1 MFVDLNKLR
10 ERNEPILIVKD
21 FGEEELKI
29 DNSISALQNAA
40 HLEVK
45 VSLWGERVCVEG
57 KLGADLVLTCSRCLK
72 PFARKI
78 HKAFE
83 LEYRPDPMVETEG
96 EDFGLS
102 YTELEVGF
110 YRDDRLDVRAV
121 ISEQI
126 VLEIPM
132 KPVCQRACKGLCEQ
146 CGADLNEG
154 PCNCQPRSIDPRL
167 EPLLELKR
175 RMGEER

>member
-1 MFVDLNKLR
+1 MFVDINELR
-10 ERNEPILIVKD
+10 ERNEPLLIVKD
-21 FGEEELKI
+21 FSEKELKI
-29 DNSISALQNAA
+29 DNSISALRHPA
-40 HLEVK
+40 HSEVK

-78 HKAFE
+78 QKGFE
-83 LEYRPDPMVETEG
+83 LEYRPDPVVETEG
-96 EDFGLS
+96 EDLGLT
-102 YTELEVGF
+102 YTDLEVGF

-132 KPVCQRACKGLCEQ
+132 KPVCEKACKGLCEQ

-154 PCNCQPRSIDPRL
+154 PCNCLPGSIDPRL
-167 EPLLELKR
+167 EALLELKR
-175 RMGEER
+175 KMGE

>member
-1 MFVDLNKLR
+1 MFVDINELR
-10 ERNEPILIVKD
+10 ERHEPLLIVKD
-21 FGEEELKI
+21 FSEEELNI
-29 DNSISALQNAA
+29 DNSISALQNPA
-40 HLEVK
+40 HSEVK

-57 KLGADLVLTCSRCLK
+57 KVGADLVLTCSRCLK

-78 HKAFE
+78 QKGFE
-83 LEYRPDPMVETEG
+83 LEYRPDPVVETEG
-96 EDFGLS
+96 EDMGLT
-102 YTELEVGF
+102 YTDLEVGF

-132 KPVCQRACKGLCEQ
+132 KPVCHKACKGLCEQ

-154 PCNCQPRSIDPRL
+154 PCTCQPRSVDPRL
-167 EPLLELKR
+167 EPLLEVKR
-175 RMGEER
+175 RMGE

>member
-1 MFVDLNKLR
+1 MFVDINELR
-10 ERNEPILIVKD
+10 ERNEPLSIVKD
-21 FGEEELKI
+21 FGEEELTI
-29 DNSISALQNAA
+29 DNPISALQYPA
-40 HLEVK
+40 HSEVQ
-45 VSLWGERVCVEG
+45 VSLCGERVRVEG
-57 KLGADLVLTCSRCLK
+57 ELGADLVLTCSRCLK

-78 HKAFE
+78 QKTFE
-83 LEYRPDPMVETEG
+83 LEYRPDPVVETEE
-96 EDFGLS
+96 EDLGLT
-102 YTELEVGF
+102 YTDLDIGF

-132 KPVCQRACKGLCEQ
+132 KPVCEEACKGLCQQ

-167 EPLLELKR
+167 EALLEVKK
-175 RMGEER
+175 RMGE

>member
-1 MFVDLNKLR
+1 MDINELR
-10 ERNEPILIVKD
+10 ERNEPLLIVKD
-21 FGEEELKI
+21 FGEEELTI
-29 DNSISALQNAA
+29 DNSISALKVPA
-40 HLEVK
+40 HSEVK

-72 PFARKI
+72 PFTRKI
-78 HKAFE
+78 QKGFE
-83 LEYRPDPMVETEG
+83 LEYRPDPVVQTEG
-96 EDFGLS
+96 EDLGLT
-102 YTELEVGF
+102 YTDLEIGF

-132 KPVCQRACKGLCEQ
+132 KPVCQKACKGLCDQ

-167 EPLLELKR
+167 EALLEVKR
-175 RMGEER
+175 RMGE